1 MPTSEFTLN
10 DLLWTIG
17 IIIVGYCLVV
27 FLHKRGLKN
36 DQRKLD
42 KETKTEIN
50 RLLSLD
56 EMEQKIS

>member
-1 MPTSEFTLN
+1 MPTKEFTLEAF
-10 DLLWTIG
+10 LIMIG
-17 IIIVGYCLVV
+17 FLTAIYFLGV